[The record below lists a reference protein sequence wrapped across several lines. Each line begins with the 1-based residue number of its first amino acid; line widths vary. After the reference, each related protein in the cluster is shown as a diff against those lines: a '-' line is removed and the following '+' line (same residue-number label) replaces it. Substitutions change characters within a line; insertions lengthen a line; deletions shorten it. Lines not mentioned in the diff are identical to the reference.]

1 MEQAKARTRRR
12 HDAELKEVV
21 VAECAAPGASV
32 ATVAMRHGL
41 NANLVHKWIRL
52 GRAVPAVPAA
62 PVQRCSFEP
71 VALPPTAVVPED
83 IRIELRRGAVAMTIT
98 WPVSASAD
106 FAAWTRELL
115 R

>member
-1 MEQAKARTRRR
+1 MEQAKTRSRRR
-12 HDAELKEVV
+12 HDRELKGVV
-21 VAECAAPGASV
+21 VAECAVPGASV

-52 GRAVPAVPAA
+52 ARAELTVPVA
-62 PVQRCSFEP
+62 PVRHSSFVP
-71 VALPPTAVVPED
+71 VTLPPPTVASED

-98 WPVSASAD
+98 WPVSATAD

>member
-12 HDAELKEVV
+12 HDRSLKEMV
-21 VAECAAPGASV
+21 VAECSVAGASV
-32 ATVAMRHGL
+32 ATVAMRHSL
-41 NANLVHKWIRL
+41 NANLVHRWIRL
-52 GRAVPAVPAA
+52 AQPERSGLSA
-62 PVQRCSFEP
+62 PTPHSSFVP
-71 VALPPTAVVPED
+71 VALPPPAAEPED